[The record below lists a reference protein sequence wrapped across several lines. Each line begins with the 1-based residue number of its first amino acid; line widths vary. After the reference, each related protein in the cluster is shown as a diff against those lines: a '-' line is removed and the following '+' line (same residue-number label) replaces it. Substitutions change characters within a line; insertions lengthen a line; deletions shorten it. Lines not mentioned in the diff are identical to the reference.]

1 MYQTDLVQE
10 SSELLLV
17 VQSLYLGNTRR
28 RQQNNVHL
36 FDKCA
41 KKKKKKK
48 KIAEISLG
56 GGGGRGPD
64 PYPTA
69 TLGKG
74 KGLEL

>member
-17 VQSLYLGNTRR
+17 VQSLSIFRKYKKETT
-28 RQQNNVHL
+28 NNVHL

-48 KIAEISLG
+48 KKDS
-56 GGGGRGPD
+56 RD
-64 PYPTA
+64 
-69 TLGKG
+69 
-74 KGLEL
+74 